1 MKDEEI
7 LKLWK
12 SGLNKNQV
20 AKRYMRQYNQRIKI
34 IRLDIKHR
42 NERFITYYEAL
53 ARVEKLILKEIKEGG
68 TNDYKK
74 RTWTT
79 RKHI

>member
-1 MKDEEI
+1 MNEEEI

-20 AKRYMRQYNQRIKI
+20 AKIYMREYNQRIKV

-42 NERFITYYEAL
+42 HEKFMTYYEAL
-53 ARVEKLILKEIKEGG
+53 ARVERIILEEV
-68 TNDYKK
+68 KK
-74 RTWTT
+74 N
-79 RKHI
+79 

>member
-20 AKRYMRQYNQRIKI
+20 AKRYMRQYYQSIKI

-42 NERFITYYEAL
+42 NEIFITYYEAL

-74 RTWTT
+74 RT
-79 RKHI
+79 

>member
-1 MKDEEI
+1 MNEEEI

-20 AKRYMRQYNQRIKI
+20 AKIYMREYNQRIKV

-42 NERFITYYEAL
+42 HEKFMTYYEAL
-53 ARVEKLILKEIKEGG
+53 ARVERIILEEVKKCKE
-68 TNDYKK
+68 
-74 RTWTT
+74 
-79 RKHI
+79 